1 MVIYLLDKYVV
12 RLVYIYSIHT
22 ITTVST
28 EQSLTFHVAYNRTS
42 QLEPPTQICFCLF
55 FFAIGCMFPK
65 HYRLKNPKI
74 FLDFQKILF
83 DSKNPPQNLDFW
95 IQAQSSCTLFEHIAL
110 DQLAHEKSL
119 SCCKNKIGLMVLCW
133 LPLSRK

>member
-42 QLEPPTQICFCLF
+42 QLEPPTQICFSLF

-83 DSKNPPQNLDFW
+83 DSKNPPQIW
-95 IQAQSSCTLFEHIAL
+95 IFGSRPSLAVLFSNIAL

-119 SCCKNKIGLMVLCW
+119 SCCKNKIGLIFLCW